1 MQCINRDQTRIEW
14 CQFECF
20 GLKILITRGLV
31 VIIGDFKSENSIL
44 TNLAPINWSIFWIKI
59 ITSHYTFCVVHHQ
72 LRNYKLENG
81 FVKNGHTICDIMW
94 TILCVNRDATV
105 IKKHPARRYR
115 NDTNRFTHFLD
126 LSLND
131 SKIWFQSP

>member
-59 ITSHYTFCVVHHQ
+59 ITSHYTFFVVHQ
-72 LRNYKLENG
+72 KLRNNKLEDGFVMNWHTVVVQRLTHFMYPQKSENVSIFG
-81 FVKNGHTICDIMW
+81 GYIRKWQKNCRKNAIFVKN
-94 TILCVNRDATV
+94 
-105 IKKHPARRYR
+105 RY
-115 NDTNRFTHFLD
+115 FGQ
-126 LSLND
+126 
-131 SKIWFQSP
+131 K

>member
-59 ITSHYTFCVVHHQ
+59 ITSHYTFFVVHQ
-72 LRNYKLENG
+72 KLRNNKLEDG
-81 FVKNGHTICDIMW
+81 FVMNWHTIFGILYAAYTVYERSCVWIEMQQWSKSTQQEDIKMIPICLVE
-94 TILCVNRDATV
+94 T
-105 IKKHPARRYR
+105 
-115 NDTNRFTHFLD
+115 
-126 LSLND
+126 
-131 SKIWFQSP
+131 Q

>member
-1 MQCINRDQTRIEW
+1 MQYINRDQTRIEW

-59 ITSHYTFCVVHHQ
+59 ITSHYTFFVVHQ
-72 LRNYKLENG
+72 KLRNNKLEDG
-81 FVKNGHTICDIMW
+81 FVMNWHTIFGIYRVW

-105 IKKHPARRYR
+105 IKKQPARRYKK
-115 NDTNRFTHFLD
+115 DTNLFTHFLD
-126 LSLND
+126 LSFND
-131 SKIWFQSP
+131 SRI